1 MKKNKGIKLEV
12 RGHTDSTG
20 GKAYNQKLSER
31 RADAVVEYM
40 IKQGIS
46 PERLKPVGMGQNKP
60 VADNKTAA
68 GRKKNRR
75 TEFFVLE
82 K

>member
-1 MKKNKGIKLEV
+1 MKRTPSIKLEV
-12 RGHTDSTG
+12 RGHTDSSG
-20 GKAYNQKLSER
+20 GTAYNQKLSER
-31 RADAVVEYM
+31 RADAVTEYM

-46 PERLKPVGMGQNKP
+46 PERLKSAGFGEEKP
-60 VADNKTAA
+60 VAGNKTPA

-75 TEFFVLE
+75 TEFFVTG